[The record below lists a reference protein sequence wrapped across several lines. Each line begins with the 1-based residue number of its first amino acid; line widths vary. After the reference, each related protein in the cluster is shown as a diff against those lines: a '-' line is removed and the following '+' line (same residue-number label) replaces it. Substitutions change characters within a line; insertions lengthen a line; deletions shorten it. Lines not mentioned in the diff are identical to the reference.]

1 MCVCHP
7 ITHLTYDDHHQF
19 DPHPTVQDFSIVLCL
34 FLWELEQCFY
44 KYPPIYQIMII
55 SPTDFPQFVFP
66 VFSHSNSEEPEQ
78 EASKPAGWSDRKSAL
93 PLLQLSH
100 PLLGQT
106 QSFILTEYSQE
117 EQEAVEVKASSF
129 ELLRIYFATPSLSL
143 SGQGLAGLA
152 VEHARSMKSHCR

>member
-66 VFSHSNSEEPEQ
+66 VFSHSNSEEPGQ
-78 EASKPAGWSDRKSAL
+78 EASKPAGWSDRKSDTATSVAI
-93 PLLQLSH
+93 P
-100 PLLGQT
+100 
-106 QSFILTEYSQE
+106 SFVGADTVIHSNRVQPG
-117 EQEAVEVKASSF
+117 EARSSGSESFKLRASSNIF
-129 ELLRIYFATPSLSL
+129 RNSLSL
-143 SGQGLAGLA
+143 SW
-152 VEHARSMKSHCR
+152 